1 MALIYQRIGFA
12 VIIDDFFDPFTQL
25 GEYDDL
31 CGRADLHRCLV
42 MPERETAIARNRN
55 RGGDPDF
62 VASLE
67 FGINHVY
74 DNIEPMVTSLADEG
88 WTIIDN
94 TRLTVD
100 ETVAKVEALAE

>member
-55 RGGDPDF
+55 RGDPDF